1 MCSSTIVETAAR
13 SSATL
18 AATTPRPCRIHRN
31 LYACATSVTCSWSV
45 VTRVHASANRF
56 CPSYARRGR
65 FTQGREQTM
74 GKQWKKGSI
83 PHIYSLSL
91 SLSLTYI
98 HTCKHMFLLSSKIA
112 SFVDAVHFQFG
123 ARGCWFEKVSNLHR
137 LESNPF
143 HRNIIERRSVKD
155 SGNIVTRG
163 RGRPP
168 FCLEAFRWKK
178 CLHFIFWRG
187 NFDWYAWL
195 ARRFFRDYSVCIG
208 RRARGD
214 WDETKC
220 FGKVCRIEKIIIII
234 IIALRLEFL

>member
-91 SLSLTYI
+91 SLWHTYTHVNTCFCCPRRSLPSSTPFI
-98 HTCKHMFLLSSKIA
+98 FNSAHAVVVRKGVESTSPRVQSLSSQHHRATFCKR
-112 SFVDAVHFQFG
+112 FG
-123 ARGCWFEKVSNLHR
+123 KYCYERERPAAILSRGFPMEKVFAFYIL
-137 LESNPF
+137 
-143 HRNIIERRSVKD
+143 
-155 SGNIVTRG
+155 TR
-163 RGRPP
+163 
-168 FCLEAFRWKK
+168 
-178 CLHFIFWRG
+178 
-187 NFDWYAWL
+187 
-195 ARRFFRDYSVCIG
+195 
-208 RRARGD
+208 
-214 WDETKC
+214 
-220 FGKVCRIEKIIIII
+220 
-234 IIALRLEFL
+234 